1 MPKGTVKQA
10 RPTGRRFFRQA
21 VQRVGR
27 FFGPSR
33 HYTRAVTQAGTTSAT
48 PLALTA
54 GATLHN
60 ITTDNQATPRA
71 AVLGVSGYLEGQRKK
86 IVLVSRPGASDSFT
100 LDASSLRYFYGSQA
114 SLVTSLTFNV
124 AGQYALLEF
133 HAGKWTILKTSA
145 VLVA

>member
-27 FFGPSR
+27 VFGPSR
-33 HYTRAVTQAGTTSAT
+33 NYARAVTQAGTTSAT

-60 ITTDNQATPRA
+60 ITTDNQAVARA
-71 AVLGVSGYLEGQRKK
+71 AVLGTAGYLEGQRKK
-86 IVLVSRPGASDSFT
+86 IVLVTRPGASDSFT
-100 LDASSLRYFYGSQA
+100 LDAASLRYFNTAQA
-114 SLVTSLTFNV
+114 SSVVSLTFNA
-124 AGQYALLEF
+124 AGQFALLEF
-133 HAGKWTILKTSA
+133 HSGKWTVLETTA
-145 VLVA
+145 VLVF